1 MQAGDSAPMVRR
13 RLAISYTSK
22 PVSGWGGLVP
32 VIEYV
37 ERLGLRQVLAHA
49 LPDGRCSPNQIPV
62 VDIVLVFLASVLT
75 GARRF
80 AHVERLRA
88 DAVVQAILGVQRMPS
103 AMTVTRYFNGFVRS
117 QVEHLATVLWR
128 VTLARLVVP
137 PLGAV
142 LDLDSTVFERYGAQ
156 EGSRAGYNPHK
167 PGRPLHHPLLALLA
181 EAKIVL
187 HVWLRSGNTTSATG
201 VQAFLT
207 EALAQLPP
215 RVRLYAL
222 RADSGFFAAD
232 MLRELETRALPYAIA
247 VRMTPHVKRAVAG
260 LTRWTPFGPG
270 LEVSD
275 TPYQAPTWPHPR
287 RVVVIRERVRER
299 PEARGRQLL
308 EVPGYTFHTLVT
320 TLALPPAE
328 VWHFYKARGDS
339 ENRLKELKD
348 DFGANGF
355 CLQSFD
361 GTDAALRLI
370 CFLFNLLASFKREG
384 TRDERP
390 RLLTLRRDLLVT
402 GAVLGAQGRT
412 RVLRLGLRGRWR
424 TRFAHLLARVAA
436 LPPTVAQAAK
446 RVIAEGIPPPRPW
459 RPRGADRIVPV
470 QLRLRPVLN

>member
-1 MQAGDSAPMVRR
+1 MQERDSARPART
-13 RLAISYTSK
+13 RLAIAYTSK

-32 VIEYV
+32 VLEYV
-37 ERLGLRQVLAHA
+37 ERLGLRAVFAQA
-49 LPDGRCSPNQIPV
+49 LPDGRRSPNQIPV

-75 GARRF
+75 GGRRF

-137 PLGAV
+137 QLGAV

-156 EGSRAGYNPHK
+156 EGSRGGHNPRK

-181 EAKIVL
+181 EAKVVL
-187 HVWLRSGNTTSATG
+187 HVWLRSGHTTSASG
-201 VQAFLT
+201 VRAFLT
-207 EALAQLPP
+207 EALAQLPAS
-215 RVRLYAL
+215 VRLYAL
-222 RADSGFFAAD
+222 RADSGFFVAEV
-232 MLRELETRALPYAIA
+232 LTELEARGLPYAIA
-247 VRMTPHVKRAVAG
+247 VRLTPHVKRAVAG
-260 LTRWTPFGPG
+260 LRTWTPFGPG
-270 LEVSD
+270 LEVSA
-275 TPYQAPTWPHPR
+275 TPYQAPTWAQPR
-287 RVVVIRERVRER
+287 RVVVIRERVGER
-299 PEARGRQLL
+299 PEARGRRLL

-320 TLALPPAE
+320 TLDLAPAD
-328 VWHFYKARGDS
+328 VWRFYKARGES
-339 ENRLKELKD
+339 ENRLKELKE

-355 CLQSFD
+355 CLQSFE

-370 CFLFNLLASFKREG
+370 CFLFNLLASFKREVTG
-384 TRDERP
+384 DEAP
-390 RLLTLRRDLLVT
+390 RLLTLRSQLLVT
-402 GAVLGAQGRT
+402 GGVLGARGHT

-424 TRFAHLLARVAA
+424 ARFAQILARVAA

-459 RPRGADRIVPV
+459 RPRGALRIVPV
-470 QLRLRPVLN
+470 QLRLRPALN